1 LSNNHS
7 KLHFNHNEI
16 LNSNNIKKID
26 SDCQILNFNSSNKNV
41 PKLDNFHQDIAN
53 DYTLTSKDVI
63 RKINPIVLPRI
74 SAISNIG
81 LCERAAYNISFF
93 GMESDNNF
101 TADGVIGNA
110 IHRITLRSIIEIT
123 DSLKNG
129 SNNTINSSTNIATK
143 KSKAKE
149 IFLRNAERDIE
160 INWKRFM
167 LSNIENPL
175 PSILDDLEVR
185 AERLVHQLFA
195 NEEEVE
201 NKQIIFRPEFTI
213 RNIKIPLEG
222 RLDLVKIKLSNT
234 QREKG
239 SKNYNGI
246 EHLNSYVTAEDL
258 VNLEKES
265 VEIVQIKTGNYRPR
279 TAIWNLQADAEA
291 LLLMQTLNLKEPPKY
306 TWQFAD
312 KDGYRKKF
320 DFTKVYKVIYKY
332 IQIWKSEVSPQI
344 TGFCPKCPLREGC
357 LNWAFVGNNALTEDE
372 RIKRNIE
379 FRLSKRI
386 REEVSLDDR
395 WKAYV
400 VLQSAEKRQREGSA
414 ITNLYI
420 DNSSIDAEK
429 QKITLLG
436 DEYFGQ
442 FLDFSVG
449 EHVTISDGTP
459 NLGSNPNAV
468 IRTIDI
474 DRKSITLEFYRDDL
488 YYLLYDN
495 RDKSPLTIDRFNFS
509 SGLISMKFLDS
520 FFRLSSYADDIIL
533 KKRNVRQEE
542 QNILDMKRRG
552 LLNMDRLI

>member
-1 LSNNHS
+1 MINNHS
-7 KLHFNHNEI
+7 TWHFNHTDI
-16 LNSNNIKKID
+16 LNTSNIKNID
-26 SDCQILNFNSSNKNV
+26 SGCQILDFNSSNKNV
-41 PKLDNFHQDIAN
+41 PKVDSFQKDIDN
-53 DYTLTSKDVI
+53 DYTLTSKDII
-63 RKINPIVLPRI
+63 RKINPVVLPRI
-74 SAISNIG
+74 SAIANIG

-101 TADGVIGNA
+101 TAEGVIGNA
-110 IHRITLRSIIEIT
+110 IHRITLRSIMEIT
-123 DSLKNG
+123 QSLKNG
-129 SNNTINSSTNIATK
+129 NNAINSSKNITTQ

-149 IFLRNAERDIE
+149 IFIRNAERDIK

-175 PSILDDLEVR
+175 PSILDDLEIR
-185 AERLVHQLFA
+185 SDRLIHQLFA
-195 NEEEVE
+195 KEEEAD

-222 RLDLVKIKLSNT
+222 RLDLIKIKLSNK

-239 SKNYNGI
+239 NNIYNRN
-246 EHLNSYVTAEDL
+246 EYLNPYVTAEDL
-258 VNLEKES
+258 VNIEKES
-265 VEIVQIKTGNYRPR
+265 VEKIQIKTGNYRPR
-279 TAIWNLQADAEA
+279 TAVWNLQADAEA

-312 KDGYRKKF
+312 KDGNRKKF
-320 DFTKVYKVIYKY
+320 DFAKVYKVIDKY
-332 IQIWKSEVSPQI
+332 IQIWKSEISPQI

-357 LNWAFVGNNALTEDE
+357 LNWAFVSSNALTEDE
-372 RIKRNIE
+372 IIKRNIE

-414 ITNLYI
+414 ITNMYI
-420 DNSSIDAEK
+420 DTSSIDAEK

-468 IRTIDI
+468 IRAIDI

-488 YYLLYDN
+488 YYLLFDN

-520 FFRLSSYADDIIL
+520 FFRLSSYADDIVL
-533 KKRNVRQEE
+533 KKRSVKIDE
-542 QNILDMKRRG
+542 QNIISVERR
-552 LLNMDRLI
+552 

>member
-1 LSNNHS
+1 LINNHS
-7 KLHFNHNEI
+7 NWHFNRTDI
-16 LNSNNIKKID
+16 LNTNNIRNVNSGYD
-26 SDCQILNFNSSNKNV
+26 VLDFNSSNTNLSRV
-41 PKLDNFHQDIAN
+41 DIFHKDVGN
-53 DYTLTSKDVI
+53 DYTLTSKDII
-63 RKINPIVLPRI
+63 RKINPVVLPRV
-74 SAISNIG
+74 SAIANIG

-101 TADGVIGNA
+101 TAEGVIGNA
-110 IHRITLRSIIEIT
+110 IHRITLRSMMEIIE
-123 DSLKNG
+123 SLKNG
-129 SNNTINSSTNIATK
+129 SRNAINSSTNIITK

-149 IFLRNAERDIE
+149 IFIRNAERDIK

-175 PSILDDLEVR
+175 PSILDDLEIR
-185 AERLVHQLFA
+185 ADRLVHQLFA
-195 NEEEVE
+195 KEEEEE

-222 RLDLVKIKLSNT
+222 RLDLIKIKLSNKE
-234 QREKG
+234 REKG
-239 SKNYNGI
+239 GNGI
-246 EHLNSYVTAEDL
+246 QYLNSYVTAEDL

-279 TAIWNLQADAEA
+279 TAVWNLQADAEA

-312 KDGYRKKF
+312 KDGNRKKF
-320 DFTKVYKVIYKY
+320 DFAKVYKVIDKY

-344 TGFCPKCPLREGC
+344 TGFCPKCPLRDGC
-357 LNWAFVGNNALTEDE
+357 LNWAFVSNNALTEDE

-420 DNSSIDAEK
+420 DTSSIDAEK

-449 EHVTISDGTP
+449 EHVTISDNTP

-468 IRTIDI
+468 IREIDI

-495 RDKSPLTIDRFNFS
+495 RDKSPFTIDRFNFS

-520 FFRLSSYADDIIL
+520 FFRLSSHADDIVL
-533 KKRNVRQEE
+533 KKRNVMLNE
-542 QNILDMKRRG
+542 QNIIG
-552 LLNMDRLI
+552 

>member
-1 LSNNHS
+1 LINNHS
-7 KLHFNHNEI
+7 TWHFNHTDA
-16 LNSNNIKKID
+16 LNTSNIKNID
-26 SDCQILNFNSSNKNV
+26 SGYQILDFNSSNKNV
-41 PKLDNFHQDIAN
+41 PKVDIFHKDIDN
-53 DYTLTSKDVI
+53 DYTLTSKDII
-63 RKINPIVLPRI
+63 RKINPVVLPRI
-74 SAISNIG
+74 SAIANIG

-101 TADGVIGNA
+101 TAEGVIGNA
-110 IHRITLRSIIEIT
+110 IHRITLRSIMEIT
-123 DSLKNG
+123 QSLKNG
-129 SNNTINSSTNIATK
+129 NNAINSSKNITTQ

-149 IFLRNAERDIE
+149 IFIRNAERDIK

-175 PSILDDLEVR
+175 SSILDDLEIR
-185 AERLVHQLFA
+185 SDRLIHQLFA
-195 NEEEVE
+195 KEEEAD

-222 RLDLVKIKLSNT
+222 RLDLIKIKLSNK

-239 SKNYNGI
+239 NNIYNRN
-246 EHLNSYVTAEDL
+246 EYLNPYVTAEDL
-258 VNLEKES
+258 VNVEKES
-265 VEIVQIKTGNYRPR
+265 VEIIQIKTGNYRPR
-279 TAIWNLQADAEA
+279 TAVWNLQADAEA
-291 LLLMQTLNLKEPPKY
+291 LLLMQTLNLKDPPKY

-312 KDGYRKKF
+312 KDGNRKKF
-320 DFTKVYKVIYKY
+320 DFAKVYKVIDKY
-332 IQIWKSEVSPQI
+332 IQIWKSEISPQI

-357 LNWAFVGNNALTEDE
+357 LNWAFVSSNALTEDE
-372 RIKRNIE
+372 IIKRNIE

-414 ITNLYI
+414 ITNMYI
-420 DNSSIDAEK
+420 DTSSIDAEK

-468 IRTIDI
+468 IRAIDI

-488 YYLLYDN
+488 YYLLFDN

-520 FFRLSSYADDIIL
+520 FFRLSSYADDIVL
-533 KKRNVRQEE
+533 KKRSVKIDE
-542 QNILDMKRRG
+542 QNIISMKRR
-552 LLNMDRLI
+552 

>member
-1 LSNNHS
+1 MINNHS
-7 KLHFNHNEI
+7 TWHFNHTDI
-16 LNSNNIKKID
+16 LNTSNIKNID
-26 SDCQILNFNSSNKNV
+26 FGCQILDFNSSNKNV
-41 PKLDNFHQDIAN
+41 PKVDSFQKDIDN
-53 DYTLTSKDVI
+53 DYTLTSKDII
-63 RKINPIVLPRI
+63 RKINPVVLPRI
-74 SAISNIG
+74 SAIANIG

-101 TADGVIGNA
+101 TAEGVIGNA
-110 IHRITLRSIIEIT
+110 IHRITLRSIMEIT
-123 DSLKNG
+123 QSLKNG
-129 SNNTINSSTNIATK
+129 NNAINSSKNITTQ

-149 IFLRNAERDIE
+149 IFIRNAERDIK

-175 PSILDDLEVR
+175 PSILDDLEIR
-185 AERLVHQLFA
+185 SDRLIHQLFA
-195 NEEEVE
+195 KEEAD

-213 RNIKIPLEG
+213 RNIQIPLEG
-222 RLDLVKIKLSNT
+222 RLDLIKIKLSNK

-239 SKNYNGI
+239 NNIYNRN
-246 EHLNSYVTAEDL
+246 EYLNPYVTAEDL
-258 VNLEKES
+258 VNVEKES
-265 VEIVQIKTGNYRPR
+265 VEIIQIKTGNYRPR
-279 TAIWNLQADAEA
+279 TAVWNLQADAEA

-312 KDGYRKKF
+312 KDGNRKKF
-320 DFTKVYKVIYKY
+320 DFAKVYKVIDKY
-332 IQIWKSEVSPQI
+332 IQIWKSEISPQI

-357 LNWAFVGNNALTEDE
+357 LNWAFVSSNALTEDE
-372 RIKRNIE
+372 IIKRNIE

-414 ITNLYI
+414 ITNMYI
-420 DNSSIDAEK
+420 DTSSIDAEK

-468 IRTIDI
+468 IRAIDI

-488 YYLLYDN
+488 YYLLFDN

-520 FFRLSSYADDIIL
+520 FFRLSSYADDIVL
-533 KKRNVRQEE
+533 KKRSVKIDE
-542 QNILDMKRRG
+542 QNIISVKRR
-552 LLNMDRLI
+552 

>member
-1 LSNNHS
+1 LINNHS
-7 KLHFNHNEI
+7 TWHFNHTDA
-16 LNSNNIKKID
+16 LNTSNIKNID
-26 SDCQILNFNSSNKNV
+26 SGYQILDFNSSNKNV
-41 PKLDNFHQDIAN
+41 PKVDIFQKDIDN
-53 DYTLTSKDVI
+53 DYTLTSKDII
-63 RKINPIVLPRI
+63 RKINPVVLPRI
-74 SAISNIG
+74 SAIANIG

-101 TADGVIGNA
+101 TAEGVIGNA
-110 IHRITLRSIIEIT
+110 IHRITLRSIMEIT
-123 DSLKNG
+123 QSLKNG
-129 SNNTINSSTNIATK
+129 NNAINSSKNITTQ

-149 IFLRNAERDIE
+149 IFIRNAERDIK

-175 PSILDDLEVR
+175 SSILDDLEIR
-185 AERLVHQLFA
+185 SDRLIHQLFA
-195 NEEEVE
+195 KEEEAD

-222 RLDLVKIKLSNT
+222 RLDLIKIKLSNK

-239 SKNYNGI
+239 NNIYNRN
-246 EHLNSYVTAEDL
+246 EYLNPYVTAEDL
-258 VNLEKES
+258 VNVEKES
-265 VEIVQIKTGNYRPR
+265 VEIIQIKTGNYRPR
-279 TAIWNLQADAEA
+279 TAVWNLQADAEA
-291 LLLMQTLNLKEPPKY
+291 LLLMQTLNLKDPPKY

-312 KDGYRKKF
+312 KDGNRKKF
-320 DFTKVYKVIYKY
+320 DFAKVYKVIDKY
-332 IQIWKSEVSPQI
+332 IQIWKSEISPQI

-357 LNWAFVGNNALTEDE
+357 LNWAFVSSNALTEDE
-372 RIKRNIE
+372 IIKRNIE

-414 ITNLYI
+414 ITNMYI
-420 DNSSIDAEK
+420 DTSSIDAEK

-468 IRTIDI
+468 IRAIDI

-488 YYLLYDN
+488 YYLLFDN

-520 FFRLSSYADDIIL
+520 FFRLSSYADDIVL
-533 KKRNVRQEE
+533 KKRSVKIDE
-542 QNILDMKRRG
+542 QNIISMKRR
-552 LLNMDRLI
+552 

>member
-1 LSNNHS
+1 MINNHS
-7 KLHFNHNEI
+7 NWHCNHTDIHNT
-16 LNSNNIKKID
+16 NNIKNID
-26 SDCQILNFNSSNKNV
+26 SRCQVLNFNSSNNNV
-41 PKLDNFHQDIAN
+41 PKVDFHKDIDN

-63 RKINPIVLPRI
+63 RKINPVVLPRV
-74 SAISNIG
+74 SAIANIG

-101 TADGVIGNA
+101 TAEGVIGNA
-110 IHRITLRSIIEIT
+110 IHRITLRSIMEIT
-123 DSLKNG
+123 QSLKNG
-129 SNNTINSSTNIATK
+129 SSNAINSSTNITTR
-143 KSKAKE
+143 KSKAKD
-149 IFLRNAERDIE
+149 IFIRNAERDIK

-175 PSILDDLEVR
+175 PSILDDLEIR
-185 AERLVHQLFA
+185 ADRLVHQLFA
-195 NEEEVE
+195 KEEEGE

-222 RLDLVKIKLSNT
+222 RLDLIKIKLSNK

-239 SKNYNGI
+239 NDSYNGI
-246 EHLNSYVTAEDL
+246 EYLNSYVTAEDL
-258 VNLEKES
+258 ANLEKES

-279 TAIWNLQADAEA
+279 TAVWNLQADAEA

-306 TWQFAD
+306 TWQFAE
-312 KDGYRKKF
+312 KDGTRKKF
-320 DFTKVYKVIYKY
+320 DFVKVHKVIDKY

-357 LNWAFVGNNALTEDE
+357 LNWAFVSNNALTEDE

-400 VLQSAEKRQREGSA
+400 VLQSAQKRQREGSA

-420 DNSSIDAEK
+420 DTSSIDAEK

-468 IRTIDI
+468 IRAIDI

-520 FFRLSSYADDIIL
+520 FFRLSSHVDDIVL
-533 KKRNVRQEE
+533 KKRSLRQDE
-542 QNILDMKRRG
+542 QNIIGMQRR
-552 LLNMDRLI
+552 

>member
-1 LSNNHS
+1 MINNHS
-7 KLHFNHNEI
+7 TWHFNHTDI
-16 LNSNNIKKID
+16 LNTSNIKNTD
-26 SDCQILNFNSSNKNV
+26 SGCQILDFNSSNKNV
-41 PKLDNFHQDIAN
+41 PKVDSFQKDIDN
-53 DYTLTSKDVI
+53 DYTLTSKDII
-63 RKINPIVLPRI
+63 RKINPVVLPRI
-74 SAISNIG
+74 SAIANIG

-101 TADGVIGNA
+101 TAEGVIGNA
-110 IHRITLRSIIEIT
+110 IHRITLRSIMEIT
-123 DSLKNG
+123 QSLKNG
-129 SNNTINSSTNIATK
+129 NNAINSSKNITTQ

-149 IFLRNAERDIE
+149 IFIRNAERDIK

-175 PSILDDLEVR
+175 PSILDDLEIR
-185 AERLVHQLFA
+185 SDRLIHQLFA
-195 NEEEVE
+195 KEEAD

-213 RNIKIPLEG
+213 RNIQIPLEG
-222 RLDLVKIKLSNT
+222 RLDLIKIKLSNKQT
-234 QREKG
+234 EKG
-239 SKNYNGI
+239 NNIYNRN
-246 EHLNSYVTAEDL
+246 EYLNPYVTAEDL
-258 VNLEKES
+258 VSVEKES
-265 VEIVQIKTGNYRPR
+265 VEIIQIKTGNYRPR
-279 TAIWNLQADAEA
+279 TAVWNLQADAEA

-312 KDGYRKKF
+312 KDGNRKKF
-320 DFTKVYKVIYKY
+320 DFAKVYKVIDKY
-332 IQIWKSEVSPQI
+332 IQIWKSEISPQI
-344 TGFCPKCPLREGC
+344 TGFCPRCPLREGC
-357 LNWAFVGNNALTEDE
+357 LNWAFVSSNALTEDE
-372 RIKRNIE
+372 IIKRNIE

-414 ITNLYI
+414 ITNMYI
-420 DNSSIDAEK
+420 DTSSIDAEK

-468 IRTIDI
+468 IRAIDI

-488 YYLLYDN
+488 YYLLFDN

-520 FFRLSSYADDIIL
+520 FFRLSSYADDIVL
-533 KKRNVRQEE
+533 KKRSVKIDE
-542 QNILDMKRRG
+542 QNIISVKRR
-552 LLNMDRLI
+552 

>member
-1 LSNNHS
+1 LINNHS
-7 KLHFNHNEI
+7 NWHFNHTDV
-16 LNSNNIKKID
+16 LNTNNIRYVD
-26 SDCQILNFNSSNKNV
+26 SGCQILDFNFSNKNL
-41 PKLDNFHQDIAN
+41 PKADSFQKNIDN
-53 DYTLTSKDVI
+53 DYPLTSKDVI

-74 SAISNIG
+74 SAIANIG

-101 TADGVIGNA
+101 TAEGVIGNA
-110 IHRITLRSIIEIT
+110 IHRITLRSIMEIT
-123 DSLKNG
+123 QSLKNG
-129 SNNTINSSTNIATK
+129 SSSNAINSSTNITTQ

-149 IFLRNAERDIE
+149 IFIRNAERDIK

-175 PSILDDLEVR
+175 PSILDDLEIR
-185 AERLVHQLFA
+185 SDRLIHQLFA
-195 NEEEVE
+195 KEEEAD

-222 RLDLVKIKLSNT
+222 RLDLIKIKLLNK
-234 QREKG
+234 QREKENN
-239 SKNYNGI
+239 NYNGNKF
-246 EHLNSYVTAEDL
+246 LNPYVTAEDL

-265 VEIVQIKTGNYRPR
+265 VEIIQIKTGNYRPR
-279 TAIWNLQADAEA
+279 TAVWNLQADAEA

-312 KDGYRKKF
+312 KDGNRKKF
-320 DFTKVYKVIYKY
+320 DFAKVSKVIDKY
-332 IQIWKSEVSPQI
+332 IQIWKSEISPQI
-344 TGFCPKCPLREGC
+344 TGFCPKCPLRKGC
-357 LNWAFVGNNALTEDE
+357 LNWAFVSNNALTEDE

-386 REEVSLDDR
+386 REEISLDDR

-420 DNSSIDAEK
+420 DTSSIDAEK

-468 IRTIDI
+468 IRAIDI

-495 RDKSPLTIDRFNFS
+495 REKSPLTIDRFNFS

-520 FFRLSSYADDIIL
+520 FFRLSSYADDIVL
-533 KKRNVRQEE
+533 KKRSVKLDE
-542 QNILDMKRRG
+542 QNIIGMKRR
-552 LLNMDRLI
+552 

>member
-1 LSNNHS
+1 MINNHS
-7 KLHFNHNEI
+7 TRLFNHTDV
-16 LNSNNIKKID
+16 LNTNNIKNVD
-26 SDCQILNFNSSNKNV
+26 SGYQILDFNSSNKNF
-41 PKLDNFHQDIAN
+41 PKVDSFQKDIDN

-63 RKINPIVLPRI
+63 RKINPVVLPRI
-74 SAISNIG
+74 SAIANIG

-101 TADGVIGNA
+101 TAEGVIGNA
-110 IHRITLRSIIEIT
+110 IHRITLRSIMEIIQ
-123 DSLKNG
+123 SLKNG
-129 SNNTINSSTNIATK
+129 SSNAIDSSSTNITTQ

-149 IFLRNAERDIE
+149 IFIRNAERDIK

-167 LSNIENPL
+167 LSNVENPL
-175 PSILDDLEVR
+175 PSILDDLEIR
-185 AERLVHQLFA
+185 SDRLIHQLFA
-195 NEEEVE
+195 KEEETY

-222 RLDLVKIKLSNT
+222 RLDLIKIKLSNK

-239 SKNYNGI
+239 NNIYNGN
-246 EHLNSYVTAEDL
+246 EYLNSYVTAEDL

-265 VEIVQIKTGNYRPR
+265 VEIIQIKTGNYRPR
-279 TAIWNLQADAEA
+279 TAVWNLQADAEA

-312 KDGYRKKF
+312 KDGNRKKF
-320 DFTKVYKVIYKY
+320 DFAKVYKVIDKY
-332 IQIWKSEVSPQI
+332 IQIWKSEISPQI

-357 LNWAFVGNNALTEDE
+357 LNWAFVSNNALTEDE
-372 RIKRNIE
+372 RVKRNIE

-386 REEVSLDDR
+386 RKEVSLDDR

-400 VLQSAEKRQREGSA
+400 VLQSADKRQREGSA

-420 DNSSIDAEK
+420 DTSSIDAEK
-429 QKITLLG
+429 QKITLVG

-468 IRTIDI
+468 IRAIDI

-495 RDKSPLTIDRFNFS
+495 RDKSSLTIDRFNFS

-520 FFRLSSYADDIIL
+520 FFRLSSYANDIVL
-533 KKRNVRQEE
+533 KKRSAKLDE
-542 QNILDMKRRG
+542 QNIISTKRR
-552 LLNMDRLI
+552 

>member
-1 LSNNHS
+1 MINNHS
-7 KLHFNHNEI
+7 TWHFNHTDI
-16 LNSNNIKKID
+16 LNTSNIKNID
-26 SDCQILNFNSSNKNV
+26 SGSQILDFNSSNKNV
-41 PKLDNFHQDIAN
+41 PKVDSFQKDIDN
-53 DYTLTSKDVI
+53 DYTLTSKDII
-63 RKINPIVLPRI
+63 RKINPVVLPRI
-74 SAISNIG
+74 SAIANIG

-101 TADGVIGNA
+101 TAEGVIGNA
-110 IHRITLRSIIEIT
+110 IHRITLRSIMEIT
-123 DSLKNG
+123 QSLKNG
-129 SNNTINSSTNIATK
+129 NNAINSSKNITTQ

-149 IFLRNAERDIE
+149 IFIRNAERDIK

-175 PSILDDLEVR
+175 PSILDDLEIR
-185 AERLVHQLFA
+185 SDRLIHQLFA
-195 NEEEVE
+195 KEEAD

-213 RNIKIPLEG
+213 RNIQIPLEG
-222 RLDLVKIKLSNT
+222 RLDLIKIKLSNK

-239 SKNYNGI
+239 NNIYNRN
-246 EHLNSYVTAEDL
+246 EYVTAEDL
-258 VNLEKES
+258 VNVEKES
-265 VEIVQIKTGNYRPR
+265 VEIIQIKTGNYRPR
-279 TAIWNLQADAEA
+279 TAVWNLQADAEA

-312 KDGYRKKF
+312 KDGNRKKF
-320 DFTKVYKVIYKY
+320 DFAKVYKVIDKY
-332 IQIWKSEVSPQI
+332 IQIWKSEISPQI

-357 LNWAFVGNNALTEDE
+357 LNWAFVSSNALTEDE
-372 RIKRNIE
+372 IIKRNIE

-414 ITNLYI
+414 ITNMYI
-420 DNSSIDAEK
+420 DTSSIDAEK

-468 IRTIDI
+468 IRAIDI

-488 YYLLYDN
+488 YYLLFDN

-520 FFRLSSYADDIIL
+520 FFRLSSYADDIVL
-533 KKRNVRQEE
+533 KKRSVKIDE
-542 QNILDMKRRG
+542 QNIISVKRR
-552 LLNMDRLI
+552 

>member
-1 LSNNHS
+1 
-7 KLHFNHNEI
+7 
-16 LNSNNIKKID
+16 
-26 SDCQILNFNSSNKNV
+26 
-41 PKLDNFHQDIAN
+41 
-53 DYTLTSKDVI
+53 
-63 RKINPIVLPRI
+63 
-74 SAISNIG
+74 
-81 LCERAAYNISFF
+81 
-93 GMESDNNF
+93 M
-101 TADGVIGNA
+101 
-110 IHRITLRSIIEIT
+110 LR
-123 DSLKNG
+123 
-129 SNNTINSSTNIATK
+129 
-143 KSKAKE
+143 
-149 IFLRNAERDIE
+149 
-160 INWKRFM
+160 
-167 LSNIENPL
+167 
-175 PSILDDLEVR
+175 
-185 AERLVHQLFA
+185 QLFA
-195 NEEEVE
+195 FLLLSVPFIGIAQAPQLGGTIEEEFR
-201 NKQIIFRPEFTI
+201 QTIFRPEFTI

-222 RLDLVKIKLSNT
+222 RLDLIKIKLSNK

-239 SKNYNGI
+239 NDRYNGI
-246 EHLNSYVTAEDL
+246 EYLNSYVTAEDL
-258 VNLEKES
+258 ANLEKES

-279 TAIWNLQADAEA
+279 TAVWNLQADAEA

-312 KDGYRKKF
+312 KDGTRKKF
-320 DFTKVYKVIYKY
+320 DFVKVHKVIDKY

-357 LNWAFVGNNALTEDE
+357 LNWAFVSNNALTEDE

-386 REEVSLDDR
+386 REEISLDDR

-420 DNSSIDAEK
+420 DTSSIDAEK

-468 IRTIDI
+468 IRAIDI

-488 YYLLYDN
+488 YYLLFDN

-520 FFRLSSYADDIIL
+520 FFRLSSYADDIVL
-533 KKRNVRQEE
+533 KKRSVKIDE
-542 QNILDMKRRG
+542 QNIISMKRR
-552 LLNMDRLI
+552 

>member
-1 LSNNHS
+1 MINNHS
-7 KLHFNHNEI
+7 TWLFNHTDV
-16 LNSNNIKKID
+16 LNTNNIKNVD
-26 SDCQILNFNSSNKNV
+26 SGYQILDFNSSNKNG
-41 PKLDNFHQDIAN
+41 PKVDSFQKDIDN

-63 RKINPIVLPRI
+63 RKINPVVLPRI
-74 SAISNIG
+74 SAIANIG

-101 TADGVIGNA
+101 TAEGVIGNA
-110 IHRITLRSIIEIT
+110 IHRITLRSIMEIT
-123 DSLKNG
+123 QSLKNCS
-129 SNNTINSSTNIATK
+129 SNAIDSSSTNITTQ

-149 IFLRNAERDIE
+149 IFIRNAERDIK

-175 PSILDDLEVR
+175 PSILDDLEIR
-185 AERLVHQLFA
+185 SDRLIHQLFA
-195 NEEEVE
+195 KEEETY

-222 RLDLVKIKLSNT
+222 RLDLIKIKLSNK

-239 SKNYNGI
+239 NNIYNGNGN
-246 EHLNSYVTAEDL
+246 EYLNPYVTAEDL

-265 VEIVQIKTGNYRPR
+265 VEIIQIKTGNYRPR
-279 TAIWNLQADAEA
+279 TAVWNLQADAEA

-312 KDGYRKKF
+312 KDGNRKKF
-320 DFTKVYKVIYKY
+320 DFAKVYKVIDKY
-332 IQIWKSEVSPQI
+332 IQIWKSEISPQI

-357 LNWAFVGNNALTEDE
+357 LNWAFVSNNALTEDE

-420 DNSSIDAEK
+420 DTSSVDTEK
-429 QKITLLG
+429 QKITLVG

-468 IRTIDI
+468 IRAIDV

-495 RDKSPLTIDRFNFS
+495 RDKLPLTIDRFNFS

-520 FFRLSSYADDIIL
+520 FFRLSSYANDIVL
-533 KKRNVRQEE
+533 KKRSVKLDE
-542 QNILDMKRRG
+542 QNIISMKKR
-552 LLNMDRLI
+552 

>member
-1 LSNNHS
+1 LINNHS
-7 KLHFNHNEI
+7 NWHFNHTDI
-16 LNSNNIKKID
+16 LNTNNSRNVNSGCD
-26 SDCQILNFNSSNKNV
+26 VLDFNSSNTNLPRV
-41 PKLDNFHQDIAN
+41 DILHKDIGN

-63 RKINPIVLPRI
+63 RKINPVVLPRV
-74 SAISNIG
+74 SAIANIG

-101 TADGVIGNA
+101 TAEGVIGNA
-110 IHRITLRSIIEIT
+110 IHRITLRSMMEIIE
-123 DSLKNG
+123 SLKNG
-129 SNNTINSSTNIATK
+129 SSNAINSSTNLITK

-149 IFLRNAERDIE
+149 IFIRNAERDIT

-175 PSILDDLEVR
+175 PSILDDLKIR
-185 AERLVHQLFA
+185 ADRIVHQLFA
-195 NEEEVE
+195 KEEEEE

-222 RLDLVKIKLSNT
+222 RLDLIKIKLSNKE
-234 QREKG
+234 REEG
-239 SKNYNGI
+239 DNCYGI
-246 EHLNSYVTAEDL
+246 QYLNSYVTAEDL
-258 VNLEKES
+258 VNLKKES

-279 TAIWNLQADAEA
+279 TAVWNLQADAEA

-312 KDGYRKKF
+312 KDGNRKKF
-320 DFTKVYKVIYKY
+320 DFAKVYKVIDKY

-344 TGFCPKCPLREGC
+344 TGFCPKCPLRDGC
-357 LNWAFVGNNALTEDE
+357 LNWAFVSNNALTEDE

-420 DNSSIDAEK
+420 DTSSIDAEK

-449 EHVTISDGTP
+449 EHVTISDNTP

-468 IRTIDI
+468 IREINI

-488 YYLLYDN
+488 YYLFYDN
-495 RDKSPLTIDRFNFS
+495 RDKSPFTIDRFNFS
-509 SGLISMKFLDS
+509 NGLISMKFLDS
-520 FFRLSSYADDIIL
+520 FFRLSSHADDIVL
-533 KKRNVRQEE
+533 KKRNVRLNE
-542 QNILDMKRRG
+542 QNIVR
-552 LLNMDRLI
+552 

>member
-1 LSNNHS
+1 MINNHS
-7 KLHFNHNEI
+7 TWHFNHTDV
-16 LNSNNIKKID
+16 LNTSNIKNID
-26 SDCQILNFNSSNKNV
+26 SGYQILDFNSSNKNV
-41 PKLDNFHQDIAN
+41 PKVDIFQKDIDN
-53 DYTLTSKDVI
+53 DYTLTSKDII
-63 RKINPIVLPRI
+63 RKINPVVLPRI
-74 SAISNIG
+74 SAIANIG

-101 TADGVIGNA
+101 TAEGVIGNA
-110 IHRITLRSIIEIT
+110 IHRITLRSIMEIT
-123 DSLKNG
+123 QSLKNG
-129 SNNTINSSTNIATK
+129 NNAINSSKNITTQ

-149 IFLRNAERDIE
+149 IFIRNAERDIK

-175 PSILDDLEVR
+175 PSILDDLEIR
-185 AERLVHQLFA
+185 SDRLIHQLFA
-195 NEEEVE
+195 KEEEAD
-201 NKQIIFRPEFTI
+201 NKQQIIFRPEFTI

-222 RLDLVKIKLSNT
+222 RLDLIKIKLSNK

-239 SKNYNGI
+239 NNIYNRN
-246 EHLNSYVTAEDL
+246 EYLNPYVTAEDL
-258 VNLEKES
+258 VNVEKES
-265 VEIVQIKTGNYRPR
+265 VEIIQIKTGNYRPR
-279 TAIWNLQADAEA
+279 TAVWNLQADAEA
-291 LLLMQTLNLKEPPKY
+291 LLLMQTLNLKDPPKY

-312 KDGYRKKF
+312 KDGNRKKF
-320 DFTKVYKVIYKY
+320 DFAKVYKVIDKY
-332 IQIWKSEVSPQI
+332 IQIWKSEISPQI

-357 LNWAFVGNNALTEDE
+357 LNWAFVSSNALTEDE
-372 RIKRNIE
+372 IIKRNIE

-414 ITNLYI
+414 ITNMYI
-420 DNSSIDAEK
+420 DTSSIDAEK

-468 IRTIDI
+468 IRAIDI
-474 DRKSITLEFYRDDL
+474 DRKSITIEFYRDDL
-488 YYLLYDN
+488 YYLLFDN

-520 FFRLSSYADDIIL
+520 FFRLSSYADDIVL
-533 KKRNVRQEE
+533 KKRSVKIDE
-542 QNILDMKRRG
+542 QNIISMKRR
-552 LLNMDRLI
+552 

>member
-1 LSNNHS
+1 LINNHS
-7 KLHFNHNEI
+7 TWHFNHTDA
-16 LNSNNIKKID
+16 LNTSNIKNID
-26 SDCQILNFNSSNKNV
+26 SGYQILDFNSSNKNV
-41 PKLDNFHQDIAN
+41 PKVDIFHKDIDN
-53 DYTLTSKDVI
+53 DYTLTSKDII
-63 RKINPIVLPRI
+63 RKINPVVLPRI
-74 SAISNIG
+74 SAIANIG

-101 TADGVIGNA
+101 TAEGVIGNA
-110 IHRITLRSIIEIT
+110 IHRITLRSIMEIT
-123 DSLKNG
+123 QSLKNG
-129 SNNTINSSTNIATK
+129 NNAINSSKNITTQ

-149 IFLRNAERDIE
+149 IFIRNAERDIK

-175 PSILDDLEVR
+175 PSILDDLEIR
-185 AERLVHQLFA
+185 SDRLIHQLFA
-195 NEEEVE
+195 KEEEAD

-222 RLDLVKIKLSNT
+222 RLDLIKIKLSNK

-239 SKNYNGI
+239 NNIYNRN
-246 EHLNSYVTAEDL
+246 EYLNPYVTAEDL
-258 VNLEKES
+258 VNVEKES
-265 VEIVQIKTGNYRPR
+265 VEIIQIKTGNYRPR
-279 TAIWNLQADAEA
+279 TAVWNLQADAEA
-291 LLLMQTLNLKEPPKY
+291 LLLMQTLNLKDPPKY

-312 KDGYRKKF
+312 KDGNRKKF
-320 DFTKVYKVIYKY
+320 DFAKVYKVIDKY
-332 IQIWKSEVSPQI
+332 IQIWKSEISPQI

-357 LNWAFVGNNALTEDE
+357 LNWAFVSSNALTEDE
-372 RIKRNIE
+372 IIKRNIE

-414 ITNLYI
+414 ITNMYI
-420 DNSSIDAEK
+420 DTSSIDAEK

-468 IRTIDI
+468 IRAIDI

-488 YYLLYDN
+488 YYLLFDN

-520 FFRLSSYADDIIL
+520 FFRLSSYADDIVL
-533 KKRNVRQEE
+533 KKRSVKIDE
-542 QNILDMKRRG
+542 QNIISMKRR
-552 LLNMDRLI
+552 

>member
-1 LSNNHS
+1 LINNHS
-7 KLHFNHNEI
+7 TWHFNHTDI
-16 LNSNNIKKID
+16 LNTSNIKNID
-26 SDCQILNFNSSNKNV
+26 SGSQILDFNSSNKNV
-41 PKLDNFHQDIAN
+41 PKVDSFQKDIDN
-53 DYTLTSKDVI
+53 DYTLTSKDII
-63 RKINPIVLPRI
+63 RKINPVVLPRI
-74 SAISNIG
+74 SAIANIG

-101 TADGVIGNA
+101 TAEGVIGNA
-110 IHRITLRSIIEIT
+110 IHRITLRSIMEIT
-123 DSLKNG
+123 QSLKNG
-129 SNNTINSSTNIATK
+129 NNAINSSKNITTQ

-149 IFLRNAERDIE
+149 IFIRNAERDIK

-175 PSILDDLEVR
+175 PSILDDLEIR
-185 AERLVHQLFA
+185 SDRLIHQLFA
-195 NEEEVE
+195 KEEAD

-213 RNIKIPLEG
+213 RNIQIPLEG
-222 RLDLVKIKLSNT
+222 RLDLIKIKLSNK

-239 SKNYNGI
+239 NNIYNRN
-246 EHLNSYVTAEDL
+246 EYVTAEDL
-258 VNLEKES
+258 VNVEKES
-265 VEIVQIKTGNYRPR
+265 VEIIQIKTGNYRPR
-279 TAIWNLQADAEA
+279 TAVWNLQADAEA

-312 KDGYRKKF
+312 KDGNRKKF
-320 DFTKVYKVIYKY
+320 DFAKVYKVIDKY
-332 IQIWKSEVSPQI
+332 IQIWKSEISPQI

-357 LNWAFVGNNALTEDE
+357 LNWAFVSSNALTEDE
-372 RIKRNIE
+372 IIKRNIE

-414 ITNLYI
+414 ITNMYI
-420 DNSSIDAEK
+420 DTSSIDAEK

-468 IRTIDI
+468 IRAIDI

-488 YYLLYDN
+488 YYLLFDN

-520 FFRLSSYADDIIL
+520 FFRLSSYADDIVL
-533 KKRNVRQEE
+533 KKRSVKIDE
-542 QNILDMKRRG
+542 QNIISVKRR
-552 LLNMDRLI
+552 

>member
-1 LSNNHS
+1 LINNHS
-7 KLHFNHNEI
+7 TWLFNHTDV
-16 LNSNNIKKID
+16 LNTNNIKNVD
-26 SDCQILNFNSSNKNV
+26 SGYQILDFNSSNKNG
-41 PKLDNFHQDIAN
+41 PKVDSFQKDIDN
-53 DYTLTSKDVI
+53 DYTLTSKDII
-63 RKINPIVLPRI
+63 RKINPVVLPRI
-74 SAISNIG
+74 SAIANIG

-101 TADGVIGNA
+101 TAEGVIGNA
-110 IHRITLRSIIEIT
+110 IHRITLRSIMEIT
-123 DSLKNG
+123 QSLKNCS
-129 SNNTINSSTNIATK
+129 SNAIDSSSTNITTQ

-149 IFLRNAERDIE
+149 IFIRNAERDIK

-175 PSILDDLEVR
+175 PSILDDLEIR
-185 AERLVHQLFA
+185 SDRLIHQLFA
-195 NEEEVE
+195 KEEETY

-222 RLDLVKIKLSNT
+222 RLDLIKIKLSNK

-239 SKNYNGI
+239 NNIYNGNGN
-246 EHLNSYVTAEDL
+246 EYLNPYVTAEDL

-265 VEIVQIKTGNYRPR
+265 VEIIQIKTGNYRPR
-279 TAIWNLQADAEA
+279 TAVWNLQADAEA

-312 KDGYRKKF
+312 KDGNRKKF
-320 DFTKVYKVIYKY
+320 DFAKVYKVIDKY
-332 IQIWKSEVSPQI
+332 IQIWKSEISPQI

-357 LNWAFVGNNALTEDE
+357 LNWAFVSNNALTEDE

-386 REEVSLDDR
+386 RKEVSLDDR

-400 VLQSAEKRQREGSA
+400 VLQSADKRQREGSA

-420 DNSSIDAEK
+420 DTSSIDAEK
-429 QKITLLG
+429 QKITLVG

-468 IRTIDI
+468 IRAIDV

-520 FFRLSSYADDIIL
+520 FFRLSSYANDIVL
-533 KKRNVRQEE
+533 KKRSVKLDE
-542 QNILDMKRRG
+542 QNIISMKRR
-552 LLNMDRLI
+552 

>member
-1 LSNNHS
+1 MINNHS
-7 KLHFNHNEI
+7 TWHLNHTDV
-16 LNSNNIKKID
+16 LNTSNIKNFD
-26 SDCQILNFNSSNKNV
+26 SGYQILDFNSSNKNV
-41 PKLDNFHQDIAN
+41 PKVDSFQKDIDN
-53 DYTLTSKDVI
+53 DYTLTSKDII
-63 RKINPIVLPRI
+63 RKINPVVLPRI
-74 SAISNIG
+74 SAIANLG

-101 TADGVIGNA
+101 TAEGVIGNA
-110 IHRITLRSIIEIT
+110 IHRITLRSIMEIT
-123 DSLKNG
+123 QSLKNG
-129 SNNTINSSTNIATK
+129 NIAINSCKNITTQ

-149 IFLRNAERDIE
+149 IFIRNAERDIK

-175 PSILDDLEVR
+175 PSILDDLEIR
-185 AERLVHQLFA
+185 SDRLIHQLFA
-195 NEEEVE
+195 KEEEAD

-222 RLDLVKIKLSNT
+222 RLDLIKIKLSNK

-239 SKNYNGI
+239 NNIYNRN
-246 EHLNSYVTAEDL
+246 EYLNPYVTAEDL
-258 VNLEKES
+258 VNVEKES
-265 VEIVQIKTGNYRPR
+265 VEIIQIKTGNYRPR
-279 TAIWNLQADAEA
+279 TAVWNLQADAEA

-312 KDGYRKKF
+312 KDGNRKKF
-320 DFTKVYKVIYKY
+320 DFAKVYKVIDKY
-332 IQIWKSEVSPQI
+332 IQIWKSEISPQI

-357 LNWAFVGNNALTEDE
+357 LNWAFVSSNALTEDE
-372 RIKRNIE
+372 IIKRNIE

-414 ITNLYI
+414 ITNMYI
-420 DNSSIDAEK
+420 DTSSIDAEK

-468 IRTIDI
+468 IRAIDI

-488 YYLLYDN
+488 YYLLFDN

-520 FFRLSSYADDIIL
+520 FFRLSSYADDIVL
-533 KKRNVRQEE
+533 KKRSVKIDE
-542 QNILDMKRRG
+542 QNIISMKRR
-552 LLNMDRLI
+552 

>member
-1 LSNNHS
+1 MINNHS
-7 KLHFNHNEI
+7 TWLFNHTDV
-16 LNSNNIKKID
+16 LNTNNIKNVD
-26 SDCQILNFNSSNKNV
+26 SGYHILDFNSSNKNF
-41 PKLDNFHQDIAN
+41 PKVDSFEKDIDN

-63 RKINPIVLPRI
+63 RKINPVVLPRI
-74 SAISNIG
+74 SAIANIG

-101 TADGVIGNA
+101 TAEGVIGNA
-110 IHRITLRSIIEIT
+110 IHRITLRSIMEIIQ
-123 DSLKNG
+123 SLKNG
-129 SNNTINSSTNIATK
+129 SSNAIDSSSSNITTQ

-149 IFLRNAERDIE
+149 IFIRNAERDIK

-167 LSNIENPL
+167 LSNVENPL
-175 PSILDDLEVR
+175 PSILDDLEIR
-185 AERLVHQLFA
+185 SDRLIHQLFA
-195 NEEEVE
+195 KEEETY

-222 RLDLVKIKLSNT
+222 RLDLIKIKLSNK

-239 SKNYNGI
+239 NNIYKGNEY
-246 EHLNSYVTAEDL
+246 LNSYVTAEDL

-265 VEIVQIKTGNYRPR
+265 VEIIQIKTGNYRPR
-279 TAIWNLQADAEA
+279 TAVWNLQADAEA

-312 KDGYRKKF
+312 KDGNRKKF
-320 DFTKVYKVIYKY
+320 DFAKVYKVIDKY
-332 IQIWKSEVSPQI
+332 IQIWKSEISPQI

-357 LNWAFVGNNALTEDE
+357 LNWAFVSNNALTEDE

-386 REEVSLDDR
+386 RKEVSLDDR

-400 VLQSAEKRQREGSA
+400 VLQSADKRQREGSA

-420 DNSSIDAEK
+420 DTSSIDAEK
-429 QKITLLG
+429 QKITLVG

-468 IRTIDI
+468 IRAIDI

-488 YYLLYDN
+488 YYLLCDN

-520 FFRLSSYADDIIL
+520 FFRLSSYANDIVL
-533 KKRNVRQEE
+533 KKRSVKLDE
-542 QNILDMKRRG
+542 QNIISMKRR
-552 LLNMDRLI
+552 

>member
-1 LSNNHS
+1 MINNHS
-7 KLHFNHNEI
+7 TWHFNHTDI
-16 LNSNNIKKID
+16 LNTSNIKNID
-26 SDCQILNFNSSNKNV
+26 FGCQILDFNSSNKNV
-41 PKLDNFHQDIAN
+41 PKVDSFQKDIDN
-53 DYTLTSKDVI
+53 DYTLTSKDII
-63 RKINPIVLPRI
+63 RKINPVVLPRI
-74 SAISNIG
+74 SAIANIG

-101 TADGVIGNA
+101 TAEGVIGNA
-110 IHRITLRSIIEIT
+110 IHRITLRSIMEIT
-123 DSLKNG
+123 QSLKNG
-129 SNNTINSSTNIATK
+129 NKAINSSKNITTQ

-149 IFLRNAERDIE
+149 IFIRNAERDIK

-175 PSILDDLEVR
+175 PSILDDLEIR
-185 AERLVHQLFA
+185 SDRLIHQLFA
-195 NEEEVE
+195 KEEAD

-213 RNIKIPLEG
+213 RNIQIPLEG
-222 RLDLVKIKLSNT
+222 RLDLIKIKLSNK

-239 SKNYNGI
+239 IYNRN
-246 EHLNSYVTAEDL
+246 EYLNPYVTAEDL
-258 VNLEKES
+258 VSVEKES
-265 VEIVQIKTGNYRPR
+265 VEIIQIKTGNYRPR
-279 TAIWNLQADAEA
+279 TAVWNLQADAEA

-312 KDGYRKKF
+312 KDGNRKKF
-320 DFTKVYKVIYKY
+320 DFAKVYKVIDKY
-332 IQIWKSEVSPQI
+332 IQIWKSEISPQI

-357 LNWAFVGNNALTEDE
+357 LNWAFVSSNALTEDE
-372 RIKRNIE
+372 IIKRNIE

-414 ITNLYI
+414 ITNMYI
-420 DNSSIDAEK
+420 DTSSIDAEK

-468 IRTIDI
+468 IRAIDI

-488 YYLLYDN
+488 YYLLFDN

-520 FFRLSSYADDIIL
+520 FFRLSSYADDIVL
-533 KKRNVRQEE
+533 KKRSVKIDE
-542 QNILDMKRRG
+542 QNIISGKRR
-552 LLNMDRLI
+552 

>member
-1 LSNNHS
+1 MINNHS
-7 KLHFNHNEI
+7 TWHFNHTDV
-16 LNSNNIKKID
+16 LNTSNIKNID
-26 SDCQILNFNSSNKNV
+26 SGYQILDFNSSNKNV
-41 PKLDNFHQDIAN
+41 PKVDIFQKDIDN
-53 DYTLTSKDVI
+53 DYTLTSKDII
-63 RKINPIVLPRI
+63 RKINPVVLPRI
-74 SAISNIG
+74 SAIANIG

-101 TADGVIGNA
+101 TAEGVIGNA
-110 IHRITLRSIIEIT
+110 IHRITLRSIMEIT
-123 DSLKNG
+123 QSLKNG
-129 SNNTINSSTNIATK
+129 NNAINSSKNITTQ

-149 IFLRNAERDIE
+149 IFIRNAERDIK

-175 PSILDDLEVR
+175 PSILDDLEIR
-185 AERLVHQLFA
+185 SDRLIHQLFA
-195 NEEEVE
+195 KEEEAD

-222 RLDLVKIKLSNT
+222 RLDLIKIKLSNK

-239 SKNYNGI
+239 NNIYNRN
-246 EHLNSYVTAEDL
+246 EYLNPYVTAEDL
-258 VNLEKES
+258 VNVEKES
-265 VEIVQIKTGNYRPR
+265 VEIIQIKTGNYRPR
-279 TAIWNLQADAEA
+279 TAVWNLQADAEA
-291 LLLMQTLNLKEPPKY
+291 LLLMQTLNLKDPPKY

-312 KDGYRKKF
+312 KDGNRKKF
-320 DFTKVYKVIYKY
+320 DFAKVYKVIDKY
-332 IQIWKSEVSPQI
+332 IQIWKSEISPQI

-357 LNWAFVGNNALTEDE
+357 LNWAFVSSNALTEDE
-372 RIKRNIE
+372 IIKRNIE

-414 ITNLYI
+414 ITNMYI
-420 DNSSIDAEK
+420 DTSSIDAEK

-468 IRTIDI
+468 IRAIDI

-488 YYLLYDN
+488 YYLLFDN

-520 FFRLSSYADDIIL
+520 FFRLSSYADDIVL
-533 KKRNVRQEE
+533 KKRSVKIDE
-542 QNILDMKRRG
+542 QNIISMKRR
-552 LLNMDRLI
+552 

>member
-1 LSNNHS
+1 LIYNQSNWR
-7 KLHFNHNEI
+7 FNHIDISNH
-16 LNSNNIKKID
+16 NNIRNVD
-26 SDCQILNFNSSNKNV
+26 SCYDVLDFNSSKINISRANIF
-41 PKLDNFHQDIAN
+41 PKDINN
-53 DYTLTSKDVI
+53 DYTITSKDVI
-63 RKINPIVLPRI
+63 RKINPVVLPRI
-74 SAISNIG
+74 SAIANIG

-93 GMESDNNF
+93 GMESNNNF
-101 TADGVIGNA
+101 TAEGVIGNA
-110 IHRITLRSIIEIT
+110 IHRITLRSMIEIIE
-123 DSLKNG
+123 SLKNG
-129 SNNTINSSTNIATK
+129 SSNDINSSTNISTK

-149 IFLRNAERDIE
+149 IFIRNAERDIQ
-160 INWKRFM
+160 INWKHFM

-175 PSILDDLEVR
+175 PSILDDLEIR
-185 AERLVHQLFA
+185 ADRLVHQIFVKEG
-195 NEEEVE
+195 EEEFR
-201 NKQIIFRPEFTI
+201 QTIFRPEFTI

-222 RLDLVKIKLSNT
+222 RIDLIKIKLSNKE
-234 QREKG
+234 RGKW
-239 SKNYNGI
+239 KNCYNGT
-246 EHLNSYVTAEDL
+246 HYLNSYVTAEDL

-279 TAIWNLQADAEA
+279 TAVWNLQADAEA

-312 KDGYRKKF
+312 KDGNRKKF
-320 DFTKVYKVIYKY
+320 DFAKVYEVINKY

-357 LNWAFVGNNALTEDE
+357 LNWAFVSNNALTEE
-372 RIKRNIE
+372 KRIKRTIE

-420 DNSSIDAEK
+420 DTSSVDNEK
-429 QKITLLG
+429 QKITLIG

-449 EHVTISDGTP
+449 EHVTISDSSP

-468 IRTIDI
+468 IREIDI

-495 RDKSPLTIDRFNFS
+495 RDKSSLTIDRFNFS

-520 FFRLSSYADDIIL
+520 FFRLSSHADEIVF
-533 KKRNVRQEE
+533 KNRTVRLNE
-542 QNILDMKRRG
+542 QNIACM
-552 LLNMDRLI
+552 

>member
-1 LSNNHS
+1 LINNHS
-7 KLHFNHNEI
+7 NWHCNHTDIHNT
-16 LNSNNIKKID
+16 NNIKNID
-26 SDCQILNFNSSNKNV
+26 SRCQVLNFNSSNNNV
-41 PKLDNFHQDIAN
+41 PKVDFHKDIDN

-63 RKINPIVLPRI
+63 RKINPVVLPRV
-74 SAISNIG
+74 SAIANIG

-101 TADGVIGNA
+101 TAEGVIGNA
-110 IHRITLRSIIEIT
+110 IHRITLRSIMEIT
-123 DSLKNG
+123 QSLKNG
-129 SNNTINSSTNIATK
+129 SSNAINSSTNITTR
-143 KSKAKE
+143 KSKAKD
-149 IFLRNAERDIE
+149 IFIRNAERDIK

-175 PSILDDLEVR
+175 PSILDDLEIR
-185 AERLVHQLFA
+185 ADRLVHQLFA
-195 NEEEVE
+195 KEEEGE

-222 RLDLVKIKLSNT
+222 RLDLIKIKLSNK

-239 SKNYNGI
+239 NDRYNGI
-246 EHLNSYVTAEDL
+246 EYLNSYVTAEDL
-258 VNLEKES
+258 ANLEKES

-279 TAIWNLQADAEA
+279 TAVWNLQADAEA

-312 KDGYRKKF
+312 KDGTRKKF
-320 DFTKVYKVIYKY
+320 DFVKVHKVIDKY

-357 LNWAFVGNNALTEDE
+357 LNWAFVSNNALTEDE

-400 VLQSAEKRQREGSA
+400 VLQSAQKRQREGSA

-420 DNSSIDAEK
+420 DTSSIDAEK

-468 IRTIDI
+468 IRAIDI
-474 DRKSITLEFYRDDL
+474 DSKSITLEFYRDDL

-520 FFRLSSYADDIIL
+520 FFRLSSHVDDIVL
-533 KKRNVRQEE
+533 KKRSLRQDE
-542 QNILDMKRRG
+542 QNIIGMQRR
-552 LLNMDRLI
+552 

>member
-1 LSNNHS
+1 LIDNQSNWRLNHIDIP
-7 KLHFNHNEI
+7 NP
-16 LNSNNIKKID
+16 NNIRNVD
-26 SDCQILNFNSSNKNV
+26 SCCDVLDFNSTRTNISYGNI
-41 PKLDNFHQDIAN
+41 FHKDINN

-63 RKINPIVLPRI
+63 RKINPVVIPRI
-74 SAISNIG
+74 SAIANIG

-101 TADGVIGNA
+101 TAEGVIGNA
-110 IHRITLRSIIEIT
+110 IHRITLRSMIEIIE
-123 DSLKNG
+123 SLKNN
-129 SNNTINSSTNIATK
+129 SNNAINSSTNISTK

-149 IFLRNAERDIE
+149 IFIRNAERDIK
-160 INWKRFM
+160 INWKHFM

-175 PSILDDLEVR
+175 PSILDDLEIR
-185 AERLVHQLFA
+185 ADRLVHQIFVK
-195 NEEEVE
+195 EEEEE
-201 NKQIIFRPEFTI
+201 NRQIIFRPEFTI

-222 RLDLVKIKLSNT
+222 RIDLIKIKLSNKE
-234 QREKG
+234 RGKW
-239 SKNYNGI
+239 KNCYNGI
-246 EHLNSYVTAEDL
+246 HYLNSYVTAEEL

-265 VEIVQIKTGNYRPR
+265 VEIVQIKSGNYRPR
-279 TAIWNLQADAEA
+279 STVWNLQADAEA
-291 LLLMQTLNLKEPPKY
+291 FLLMQTLNLKEPPKY

-312 KDGYRKKF
+312 KDGNRKKF
-320 DFTKVYKVIYKY
+320 NFAKVYKVINKY

-344 TGFCPKCPLREGC
+344 TGFCPKCPLRGGC
-357 LNWAFVGNNALTEDE
+357 LNWAFVSNNSLTEDK
-372 RIKRNIE
+372 RIKRNLE

-420 DNSSIDAEK
+420 DTSSVDYDK
-429 QKITLLG
+429 QKITLIG

-449 EHVTISDGTP
+449 EHVTISDNSP

-468 IRTIDI
+468 IREIDI
-474 DRKSITLEFYRDDL
+474 ERKSITLEFYRDDL

-520 FFRLSSYADDIIL
+520 FFRLSSHADEIVL
-533 KKRNVRQEE
+533 KNRKVRLNE
-542 QNILDMKRRG
+542 QNIVCM
-552 LLNMDRLI
+552 